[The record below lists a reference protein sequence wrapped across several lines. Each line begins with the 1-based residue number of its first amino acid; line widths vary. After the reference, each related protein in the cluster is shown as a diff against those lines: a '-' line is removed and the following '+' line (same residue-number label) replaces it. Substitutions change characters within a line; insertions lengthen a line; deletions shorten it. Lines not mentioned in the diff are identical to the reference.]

1 MQTHKRCLNTLH
13 WLPVWLLA
21 PRPIRTLNSAGGAK
35 GSHTSEYWDEVDE
48 WERKVRGQRS
58 EAALTHSQAEEQKGL
73 VRVNAP
79 GLLPQQRR
87 NQTSPG
93 QRGGRGDRA
102 GLCRGSCAGKRKW
115 KEECAENQRRTGDSE
130 TPRRKTTAKQSTQT
144 SNGQVTFHPRI
155 TGKRFYI
162 KIICINS
169 IFFMTFKHI
178 YTQCQKKKKI
188 ICENYSV
195 RMQLLL
201 LLLFFY

>member
-1 MQTHKRCLNTLH
+1 MCRRSGACRHTNAVLILFTDFLSDF
-13 WLPVWLLA
+13 WLLGQSE
-21 PRPIRTLNSAGGAK
+21 RLIVQEEQKEVTLQSIE
-35 GSHTSEYWDEVDE
+35 TRLMSER
-48 WERKVRGQRS
+48 ERSEVRGQRS

-155 TGKRFYI
+155 KGKRFYI
-162 KIICINS
+162 KIICIN
-169 IFFMTFKHI
+169 ININFF
-178 YTQCQKKKKI
+178 
-188 ICENYSV
+188 S
-195 RMQLLL
+195 
-201 LLLFFY
+201 